1 MGKALGS
8 AWANVGC
15 RWAKIKNNVMG
26 HGGKYFLL
34 FGANLGLYGG
44 FKGVHWGQKRVPK
57 NKVLHPISIF

>member
-1 MGKALGS
+1 LGS

-15 RWAKIKNNVMG
+15 KGAKIKNNTRV

-44 FKGVHWGQKRVPK
+44 FREVNWGQKGYLK
-57 NKVLHPISIF
+57 IKHPPLC

>member
-1 MGKALGS
+1 MFLIFMGKALGS

-15 RWAKIKNNVMG
+15 KGAKIKNNASV

-44 FKGVHWGQKRVPK
+44 LQG
-57 NKVLHPISIF
+57 S